1 MASGE
6 PAAPFPAP
14 QGFELGTDGPRVVL
28 VGIDGSETSF
38 RAGAYAWGLARR
50 QGARLVAVWV
60 RPQGSPADLFAESA
74 AAIADAREQE
84 VERLR
89 RLLDWAKDYYGIPSA
104 GLVVRS
110 GDPFRELVKVAEEQ
124 RADAVVV
131 GASEHAGHRFVGSLG
146 LRLVRAARWPVT
158 VVP

>member
-6 PAAPFPAP
+6 PQAPFPAP
-14 QGFELGTDGPRVVL
+14 HGFELGTDGPRVIL
-28 VGIDGSETSF
+28 VGVDGSETSF

-74 AAIADAREQE
+74 AALADAREQE

-89 RLLDWAKDYYGIPSA
+89 QLLEWAKATTASRRPASSFVRATPSA
-104 GLVVRS
+104 SWSRS
-110 GDPFRELVKVAEEQ
+110 PRTT
-124 RADAVVV
+124 
-131 GASEHAGHRFVGSLG
+131 GST
-146 LRLVRAARWPVT
+146 R
-158 VVP
+158 